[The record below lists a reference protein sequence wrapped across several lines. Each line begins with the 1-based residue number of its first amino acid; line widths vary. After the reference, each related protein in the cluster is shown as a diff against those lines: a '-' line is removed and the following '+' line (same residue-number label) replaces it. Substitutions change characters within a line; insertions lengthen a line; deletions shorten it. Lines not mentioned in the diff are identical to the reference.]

1 MKVSVVIPANR
12 VAVAEAKLTCSK
24 YAEVQNELEKSE
36 AVLKEMK
43 HKQAMLRV
51 QTQGR
56 LLIEAQRS
64 HLARE
69 RALEQQSRE
78 HKEESKAA
86 LLRAQQAMQ
95 DGRQFLKSTL
105 ARY

>member
-1 MKVSVVIPANR
+1 M
-12 VAVAEAKLTCSK
+12 AVAEAKLTCSK
-24 YAEVQNELEKSE
+24 YAKVQSELEKNE

-69 RALEQQSRE
+69 RTIEQQSRE
-78 HKEESKAA
+78 HKEESKDA
-86 LLRAQQAMQ
+86 LLKAQQAMK